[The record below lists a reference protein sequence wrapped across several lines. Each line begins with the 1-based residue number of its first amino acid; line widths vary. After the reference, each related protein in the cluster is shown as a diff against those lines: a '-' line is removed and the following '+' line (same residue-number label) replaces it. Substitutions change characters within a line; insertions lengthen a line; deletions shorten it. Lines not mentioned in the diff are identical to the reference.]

1 MSLLLSLSAPLALLA
16 GPAPAGPFAAAPVAP
31 DWAPDYGAPL
41 PLTSPAAGRLARFFA
56 QDEAAEEATEK
67 EAVWT
72 GSVTL
77 GATFTAGNSDITSA
91 AADAEAVYATADYR
105 WSITGYWTAIDQT
118 INEDDGAGTVTQT
131 KTKQHRE
138 GVRSQFDYFFTEELY
153 AYGMARFDSDSEAN
167 LNGRSNFGVGLG
179 YQFYQEEDRSLAGEL
194 GVNYIKED
202 FVGQDDDAEFVSAR
216 AAYNYFYR
224 VNENVDFN
232 QLGEIYPSLEDSD
245 DFTARLTTALQVAL
259 SASMFLKIQH
269 ILDYDNTPATFSDG
283 ESFEEIDH
291 RVVLTVGWSF

>member
-1 MSLLLSLSAPLALLA
+1 MSLLLSLTAPLAFLA
-16 GPAPAGPFAAAPVAP
+16 GPAPAGPIAP
-31 DWAPDYGAPL
+31 DWAPEYGAPL
-41 PLTSPAAGRLARFFA
+41 PLASPAAGRLSRFFA
-56 QDEAAEEATEK
+56 QDEAEEDATEV

-77 GATFTAGNSDITSA
+77 GATFTSGNSDITSA

-118 INEDDGAGTVTQT
+118 VKDDDGGGTVTET

-138 GVRSQFDYFFTEELY
+138 GVRTQFDYFFDDQLY
-153 AYGMARFDSDSEAN
+153 AYVMGRFDADSEAN
-167 LNGRSNFGVGLG
+167 LNGRSNVGAGLG
-179 YQFYQEEDRSLAGEL
+179 YQFYEEEDRSLAGEIGL
-194 GVNYIKED
+194 NYIKED
-202 FVGQDDDAEFVSAR
+202 FVGQADDADFVTAR

-245 DFTARLTTALQVAL
+245 DFTARLTSALQVAL
-259 SASMFLKIQH
+259 SASMFLKLQH
-269 ILDYDNTPATFSDG
+269 ILDFDNTPATFSDG
-283 ESFEEIDH
+283 TDFERVDH
-291 RVVLTVGWSF
+291 RIVLTVGWSF

>member
-1 MSLLLSLSAPLALLA
+1 MSLLLSLTAPLAVLA
-16 GPAPAGPFAAAPVAP
+16 GPAPAAPITP
-31 DWAPDYGAPL
+31 DWAPNYGAPL
-41 PLTSPAAGRLARFFA
+41 PVSSSAATRLGRFFA
-56 QDEAAEEATEK
+56 QDDAAADAAEA

-77 GATFTAGNSDITSA
+77 GATFTSGNSDITSA

-118 INEDDGAGTVTQT
+118 VKDDDGAGTVTET

-138 GVRSQFDYFFTEELY
+138 GLRTQYDYFFDDQLY
-153 AYGMARFDSDSEAN
+153 AYAMGRFDADSEAN
-167 LNGRSNFGVGLG
+167 LNGRSNVGVGLG
-179 YQFYQEEDRSLAGEL
+179 YQFYEEADRSLAGEIGL
-194 GVNYIKED
+194 NYIKED
-202 FVGQDDDAEFVSAR
+202 FTGQDDDAEFTSAR

-224 VNENVDFN
+224 MNENVDFT

-245 DFTARLTTALQVAL
+245 DFTARLTSALQVAL
-259 SASMFLKIQH
+259 STSMFMKLQH
-269 ILDYDNTPATFSDG
+269 ILDYDNTPATFSNG
-283 ESFEEIDH
+283 EAFERVDH